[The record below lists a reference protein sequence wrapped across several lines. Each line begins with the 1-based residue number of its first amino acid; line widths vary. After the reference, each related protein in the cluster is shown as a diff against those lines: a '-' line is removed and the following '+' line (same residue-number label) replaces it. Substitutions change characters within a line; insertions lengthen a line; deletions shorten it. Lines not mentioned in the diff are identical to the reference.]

1 MGTLPRYYSLPLPV
15 RKDLRRNRASDV
27 VTRPDRWQGNQAFTG
42 AASRR
47 ESRRG
52 ELSAAVN
59 IPPSALAP
67 SGAPHGHEQQSLEGK
82 NEVSGPHSRGARPV
96 ISKQS
101 APQLFPLQLQSIRHL
116 TNNNSILP
124 NTLVHLLL
132 LPPPLLINFLLV
144 RPPYSP
150 ATSNYHSSHP
160 LSIRHTNTIMPADAV
175 RSLSATED
183 VERIEA
189 PVTWK
194 AYMMCAFASFG
205 GIFFGYD
212 SGYINGVTGSERFI
226 ELIEGPPPPGTD
238 PADWA
243 LSGSHLS
250 LITSILSAGTFFGA
264 IIAGDV
270 ADIIGRK
277 WTIIAGCLIYIVGV
291 ILQVATNGL
300 GLIVAGRLIAGLGVG
315 FESAIVI
322 LYMSEICPKKVRGAL
337 VAGYQ
342 FCITIGLLLA
352 ACVNY
357 GVKEYQNSAE
367 YRVPIGL
374 QFIFGLVLGV
384 GLFLL
389 PDSPRY
395 YVKRGRVEK
404 ARKALSSVRGQPQDS
419 EYVEAELAEIIAN
432 EEYERS
438 LIPAGS
444 WINGWMNCFRGS
456 VFKSNSNLR
465 KTILG
470 TSLQMMQQWT
480 GVNFIFYYST
490 PFLSATGAIDNVFLI
505 SLIFTLVN
513 VCSTPISFWTVEW
526 LGRRPLLIWGAFGML
541 ICQFLVAIIGVTVGF
556 NHTYENAAGET
567 IANNIPAVNAQI
579 AFIAIFIFF
588 FASTW
593 GPGAWIVIGEIFPLP
608 IRSRGVGL
616 STASNWLWNT
626 IIAVIT
632 PYMVSS
638 DEGDLKSNVFWI
650 WGGLCTCAFVY
661 SYFLVPE
668 TKGLSLEQVDK
679 MMEETTP
686 RTSAK
691 WRPTTT
697 YASQMGMKGEKLE
710 ANVTEDVERKGSIF

>member
-1 MGTLPRYYSLPLPV
+1 
-15 RKDLRRNRASDV
+15 
-27 VTRPDRWQGNQAFTG
+27 
-42 AASRR
+42 
-47 ESRRG
+47 
-52 ELSAAVN
+52 
-59 IPPSALAP
+59 
-67 SGAPHGHEQQSLEGK
+67 
-82 NEVSGPHSRGARPV
+82 
-96 ISKQS
+96 
-101 APQLFPLQLQSIRHL
+101 
-116 TNNNSILP
+116 
-124 NTLVHLLL
+124 
-132 LPPPLLINFLLV
+132 
-144 RPPYSP
+144 
-150 ATSNYHSSHP
+150 
-160 LSIRHTNTIMPADAV
+160 PADAV
-175 RSLSATED
+175 RSLSATND

-243 LSGSHLS
+243 LTGSHLS

-277 WTIIAGCLIYIVGV
+277 WTIITGCLIYIVGV

-300 GLIVAGRLIAGLGVG
+300 GLIVAGRLVAGLGVG

-357 GVKEYQNSAE
+357 GVKDYQGTAE

-374 QFIFGLVLGV
+374 QFIFGLVLGG
-384 GLFLL
+384 GLLFL

-395 YVKRGRVEK
+395 YIKRGRVEQ

-490 PFLSATGAIDNVFLI
+490 PFLSSTGAIGNVFLI

-556 NHTYENAAGET
+556 NHTHENAAGDT

-632 PYMVSS
+632 PYMVNS
-638 DEGDLKSNVFWI
+638 DEGNLKSNVFWI

-661 SYFLVPE
+661 AYFLVPE

-697 YASQMGMKGEKLE
+697 YASEMGMKGEKLE